1 MADFVML
8 YHRPYLISQ
17 DSFEA
22 AQEDLV
28 KWRAWMKE
36 MTDKGQ
42 LKSYGQPLDDIGK
55 VVIGKKRTIT
65 DGPFAETKD
74 IIGGFSII
82 VANDLDE
89 AVKIASGCPLLDR
102 DGSIEVRAIRRLD
115 L

>member
-1 MADFVML
+1 MAEFVML
-8 YHRPYLISQ
+8 YHRPYLLSRV
-17 DSFEA
+17 SPES
-22 AQEDLV
+22 AQQDLV

-42 LKSYGQPLDDIGK
+42 LKSYGQPLDDGGK
-55 VVIGKKRTIT
+55 VVAGRKKIIT

-82 VANDLDE
+82 VAKDLDA
-89 AVKIASGCPLLDR
+89 AVQIASGCPMLER
-102 DGSIEVRAIRRLD
+102 DGRVEVRPIRQLE

>member
-8 YHRPYLISQ
+8 YHRPYLMSGV
-17 DSFEA
+17 SPER
-22 AQEDLV
+22 AQQDLV

-42 LKSYGQPLDDIGK
+42 LKSYGQPLEDEGK
-55 VVIGKKRTIT
+55 VVAGRKKTIT

-82 VANDLDE
+82 TAKDLDE
-89 AVKIASGCPLLDR
+89 AIEIASGCPMLER
-102 DGSIEVRAIRRLD
+102 DGRVEVRPIRRLE